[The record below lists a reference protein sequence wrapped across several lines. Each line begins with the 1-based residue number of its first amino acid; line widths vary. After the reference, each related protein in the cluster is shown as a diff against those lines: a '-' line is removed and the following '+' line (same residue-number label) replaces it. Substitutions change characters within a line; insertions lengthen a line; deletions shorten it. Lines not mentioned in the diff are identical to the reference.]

1 MPAGIFLSYRRDDSA
16 GFAGRLYD
24 RLASRYGPDRLFM
37 DVDTI
42 RPGHDFAED
51 IVSALARSAVCVV
64 LIGRHWESI
73 TLPDGRR
80 RLDDPTDFVR
90 LEVAAAI
97 RA

>member
-1 MPAGIFLSYRRDDSA
+1 MVPAGIFLSYRRDDSA

-51 IVSALARSAVCVV
+51 IVSALV
-64 LIGRHWESI
+64 
-73 TLPDGRR
+73 
-80 RLDDPTDFVR
+80 
-90 LEVAAAI
+90 
-97 RA
+97 